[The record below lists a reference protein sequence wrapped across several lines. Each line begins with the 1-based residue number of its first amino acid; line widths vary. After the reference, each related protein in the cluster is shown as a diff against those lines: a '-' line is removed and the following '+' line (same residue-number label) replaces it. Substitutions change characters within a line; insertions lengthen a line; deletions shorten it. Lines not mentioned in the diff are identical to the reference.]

1 MFWRELEC
9 PKTAGARTLPMK
21 GFCFGCPVPSSA
33 ISAGVLD
40 RFDGAG
46 AAVRV
51 SCVAP
56 SLTYRKA
63 DLPDS
68 AMMK

>member
-1 MFWRELEC
+1 
-9 PKTAGARTLPMK
+9 MK
-21 GFCFGCPVPSSA
+21 RFCFGCPVPSSA